1 LRRVYGVGRSAGDPA
16 PTLAQACGS
25 AYDALPARSLWA
37 KTRDGVRLYAR
48 ARLSG
53 AGHVFLI
60 GSSMGGAAIV
70 QNTSALR
77 VEGRVSLSGT
87 RLWPGYG
94 INSPAGV
101 ARIRDPFLYV
111 GTRDDWNAPVK
122 EALGIFRRV
131 GARDKRTAFY
141 PGSAHGWDIIERS
154 RVRRAGPYPR
164 PPVDREPLVE
174 AVPAPGVPGD
184 AEG

>member
-1 LRRVYGVGRSAGDPA
+1 
-16 PTLAQACGS
+16 
-25 AYDALPARSLWA
+25 
-37 KTRDGVRLYAR
+37 
-48 ARLSG
+48 
-53 AGHVFLI
+53 
-60 GSSMGGAAIV
+60 MGGAAIV

-154 RVRRAGPYPR
+154 RVAGQAR
-164 PPVDREPLVE
+164 SLVLRWI
-174 AVPAPGVPGD
+174 ASHS
-184 AEG
+184 